1 MAGGEI
7 LGEEGGA
14 SDTVA
19 FCREMRGI
27 LDFGGRQNLGWL
39 SLVCLVMSSSPR
51 PLLSSFLPS
60 FPFAKLVAFSAFWY
74 KLNYG
79 PAQGSPAFVA
89 LALYFLVLTQDSLTG
104 TGQVQF
110 PPFVN
115 F

>member
-1 MAGGEI
+1 M
-7 LGEEGGA
+7 
-14 SDTVA
+14 
-19 FCREMRGI
+19 
-27 LDFGGRQNLGWL
+27 
-39 SLVCLVMSSSPR
+39 
-51 PLLSSFLPS
+51 
-60 FPFAKLVAFSAFWY
+60 AFSAFWY